1 MQKGSLTLIF
11 LLLLI
16 AALNAGFGC
25 SKKTDCCAI
34 VDTAV
39 QIHYKTQAGN
49 NLINS
54 SEDYNE
60 SNIRIYYKN
69 GTAFEYMHKENLD
82 NPNFFGTTV
91 KENGDFMLTVYP
103 SYYYE
108 GIQST
113 TLIALNLHT
122 VDLADNKEICKQAW
136 LNGIE
141 MPNRYIEIAK

>member
-91 KENGDFMLTVYP
+91 KRKRRFYAYRLPLLLLRGY
-103 SYYYE
+103 SIY
-108 GIQST
+108 
-113 TLIALNLHT
+113 HT
-122 VDLADNKEICKQAW
+122 NCLKSAYC
-136 LNGIE
+136 
-141 MPNRYIEIAK
+141 